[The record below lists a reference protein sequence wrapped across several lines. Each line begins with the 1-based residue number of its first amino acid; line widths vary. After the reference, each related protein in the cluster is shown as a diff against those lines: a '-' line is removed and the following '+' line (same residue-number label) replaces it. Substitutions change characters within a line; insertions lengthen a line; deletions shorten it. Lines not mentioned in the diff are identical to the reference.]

1 MDVEQTNETEK
12 IKEGKEE
19 NKEKNEEEIG
29 SDFLEKSLDFNQL
42 IEVLK
47 KQNLSIDEEK
57 KKVFKKIHSN
67 FIEEIENLIEQ
78 RDFELQKIK
87 NWSESQF
94 IGLKKTFEF
103 EKKTTNDEFEMEKDD
118 LQQKMYID
126 LKKKEIE
133 FNQML
138 ERKRKN
144 NNSEISSEP
153 NVYQEFL
160 HQLNQQKADRTIK
173 IEPELQEIEELL
185 TNKKTPLTEEEIQQD
200 ISIIKKSMLI
210 DNKSEKK
217 HY

>member
-12 IKEGKEE
+12 TKEGKEE

-144 NNSEISSEP
+144 NNSEISSET